1 MTPNRPPDTNPPD
14 DLKLVAQPGGNRDMC
29 RKLSD
34 PSSRKDN
41 TMPNMKSE
49 MADCI
54 EKCLRCYAICLSTV
68 TRHGMELG
76 GENAEPAHL
85 RLMLACS
92 EMCRTSAHFMLIGT
106 VHHKHTC
113 KECAEICLECATEC
127 DRVGG
132 MQECANACRAC
143 AEICS
148 RMAA

>member
-1 MTPNRPPDTNPPD
+1 MLD
-14 DLKLVAQPGGNRDMC
+14 
-29 RKLSD
+29 
-34 PSSRKDN
+34 
-41 TMPNMKSE
+41 MKSE
-49 MADCI
+49 MPDCI
-54 EKCLRCYAICLSTV
+54 EKCLRCYAACLSTV
-68 TRHGMELG
+68 TRHGIEMG

-113 KECAEICLECATEC
+113 KECAEICLECAIEC

-132 MQECANACRAC
+132 MQECADACRAC
-143 AEICS
+143 AEVCS